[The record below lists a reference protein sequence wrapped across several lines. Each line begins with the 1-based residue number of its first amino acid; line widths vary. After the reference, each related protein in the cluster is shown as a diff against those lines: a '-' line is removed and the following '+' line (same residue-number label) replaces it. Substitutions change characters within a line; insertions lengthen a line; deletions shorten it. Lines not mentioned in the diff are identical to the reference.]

1 MSKVTTL
8 ASGHVT
14 TADTMS
20 VELVETIE
28 TPTVVLLRW
37 PAAPSV
43 SDPDKFP
50 TAARGSGGGAGRGAG
65 GAGQDQGGRAMT

>member
-1 MSKVTTL
+1 MSKVTPL
-8 ASGHVT
+8 ASGQVT
-14 TADTMS
+14 AADTLS

-43 SDPDKFP
+43 TDPDEFP
-50 TAARGSGGGAGRGAG
+50 TAARAVVSVLAEARAALAKIKAAG
-65 GAGQDQGGRAMT
+65 T

>member
-1 MSKVTTL
+1 MSKVTPL
-8 ASGHVT
+8 ASGQVT
-14 TADTMS
+14 AADTLS

-43 SDPDKFP
+43 TDPDKFP
-50 TAARGSGGGAGRGAG
+50 TVAGAVVAVLAEARATLSKIKAAG
-65 GAGQDQGGRAMT
+65 T

>member
-1 MSKVTTL
+1 MSKVTPL

-14 TADTMS
+14 TADTLS

-37 PAAPSV
+37 PPAPSV
-43 SDPDKFP
+43 TGPDKFP
-50 TAARGSGGGAGRGAG
+50 TVAGAVAAVLAEARAALAKIKAAG
-65 GAGQDQGGRAMT
+65 T

>member
-1 MSKVTTL
+1 MSKVTPL
-8 ASGHVT
+8 ASGQVT
-14 TADTMS
+14 AADTLS

-43 SDPDKFP
+43 TDPDKFP
-50 TAARGSGGGAGRGAG
+50 TVAGTVVAVLAEARAALAKIKAAG
-65 GAGQDQGGRAMT
+65 T

>member
-1 MSKVTTL
+1 MSKVTPL

-14 TADTMS
+14 TADTLS

-43 SDPDKFP
+43 TDPDKFP
-50 TAARGSGGGAGRGAG
+50 TVAGAVVAVLAEARAALA
-65 GAGQDQGGRAMT
+65 